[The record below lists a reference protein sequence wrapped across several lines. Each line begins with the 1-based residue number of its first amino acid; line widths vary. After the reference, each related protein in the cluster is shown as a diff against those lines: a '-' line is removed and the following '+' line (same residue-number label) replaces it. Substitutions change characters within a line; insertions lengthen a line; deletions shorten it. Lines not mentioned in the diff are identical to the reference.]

1 MPVWGPLITLWV
13 LWGSTYLGIAL
24 VIDTMPGLLTNGLR
38 FVLAALL
45 LGSFLAL
52 RHGISLLRVTREQLA
67 YSTLLGVALFG
78 VAIGVLSV
86 AQQYVPS
93 GVAALLVAIVPL
105 WVVILRLI
113 GRQRPSRLTLAG
125 VAIGFIGLVVLISP
139 GGIDPVSGSERDLA
153 LASLAIV
160 AGALCWAF
168 FSWKSPS
175 FPLPRDTRVT
185 TFYEL
190 LAAGMTLTAVGAL
203 SGQRLDFADYS
214 ATSLWASVY
223 LILVSI
229 AGFMS
234 YTWLLANA
242 PLSLASTYA
251 YVNPVVAVLL
261 GWLIL
266 REALTSDVFVGL
278 IVITGGV
285 ALVVSGESRIRN
297 PQFETVV
304 PPR

>member
-1 MPVWGPLITLWV
+1 MPVWVPLITLWV

-24 VIDTMPGLLTNGLR
+24 VIQTMPGLLANGLR

-52 RHGISLLRVTREQLA
+52 RHGIGLLRVTREQLA
-67 YSTLLGVALFG
+67 YSALMGVALFA

-86 AQQYVPS
+86 AQIYVPT
-93 GVAALLVAIVPL
+93 GVAALLIAVVPL
-105 WVVILRLI
+105 WVVILRLA

-125 VAIGFIGLVVLISP
+125 VTIGFVGLAVLLSP
-139 GGIDPVSGSERDLA
+139 GGITPASGTPRDLI
-153 LASLAIV
+153 LASLAIL
-160 AGALCWAF
+160 AGAFCWAF
-168 FSWKSPS
+168 FSWKSVS
-175 FPLPRDTRVT
+175 FPLPQDTRVT

-190 LAAGMTLTAVGAL
+190 LAAGLTLTGIGAL
-203 SGQRLDFADYS
+203 FGQRLDFAEYS
-214 ATSLWASVY
+214 ATSLWAAGY
-223 LILVSI
+223 LVLVSI

-251 YVNPVVAVLL
+251 YVNPMVAVLL

-266 REALTSDVFVGL
+266 GEALTSDVLIGL

-285 ALVVSGESRIRN
+285 ALVVSGESRKKAF
-297 PQFETVV
+297 PFETSV

>member
-1 MPVWGPLITLWV
+1 MPVWVPLITLWV

-24 VIDTMPGLLTNGLR
+24 VIQTMPGLLANGLR
-38 FVLAALL
+38 FVLSALL

-52 RHGISLLRVTREQLA
+52 RHGIGFLRVTREQLA
-67 YSTLLGVALFG
+67 YSALMGVTLFA

-86 AQQYVPS
+86 AQQYVPT
-93 GVAALLVAIVPL
+93 GVAALLIAIVPL
-105 WVVILRLI
+105 WVVILRLV
-113 GRQRPSRLTLAG
+113 GRQRPSRFTLAG
-125 VAIGFIGLVVLISP
+125 VTIGFVGLAVLISP
-139 GGIDPVSGSERDLA
+139 GGITPASGTERDLL
-153 LASLAIV
+153 LASLAILS
-160 AGALCWAF
+160 GALCWAF
-168 FSWKSPS
+168 FSWKSVS
-175 FPLPRDTRVT
+175 FPLPQDTRVT

-190 LAAGMTLTAVGAL
+190 LAAGLALTGIGAL
-203 SGQRLDFADYS
+203 FGQRLDFAEYS
-214 ATSLWASVY
+214 AISLWASAY

-242 PLSLASTYA
+242 PISLASTYA

-266 REALTSDVFVGL
+266 GEAFTSDVIIGL

-285 ALVVSGESRIRN
+285 ALVVSGESRKKTF
-297 PQFETVV
+297 PLGTAV